1 MRTNANTQ
9 LVPNVGANLRAARE
23 QREMTQKQVGDAIGV
38 RARDVSRWENG
49 HVEPGP
55 LYRSLLAELF
65 FDGRVAA
72 LYEETES
79 GAAR

>member
-1 MRTNANTQ
+1 
-9 LVPNVGANLRAARE
+9 
-23 QREMTQKQVGDAIGV
+23 MTQKQVGDAIGV

-72 LYEETES
+72 LYEEAES

>member
-1 MRTNANTQ
+1 MAQ
-9 LVPNVGANLRAARE
+9 LTGQNLRAARDA
-23 QREMTQKQVGDAIGV
+23 RGLTQKEVADEIGV
-38 RARDVSRWENG
+38 SPMDVSRWETG
-49 HVEPGP
+49 RVEPGP
-55 LYRSLLAELF
+55 LYRSLLADLF